1 MTPAQRALVTL
12 SAVSGVVWLLA
23 GSERPTGRDFVT
35 ACWILLAVLA
45 VLWAVALYVGV
56 DAGADQQHTARR
68 DAGGQLTPWDLP

>member
-1 MTPAQRALVTL
+1 MTPAQRALVTMVSALVTL

-45 VLWAVALYVGV
+45 VLWAVALYVG
-56 DAGADQQHTARR
+56 RR
-68 DAGGQLTPWDLP
+68 RRR